1 MFENP
6 PLLADINIR
15 GNFAQKR
22 AKQTFSRLETHLIV
36 KASSAAKPQDEKPN
50 VCTDLYDG
58 KKHPI
63 GSHWNTAHCKEC
75 WCSDDG
81 MQCCDR
87 FGGIAVMEGCI
98 SVVDPETCKYKFYK
112 EDDPSTLCTF

>member
-1 MFENP
+1 MKLLLILVVLSFSLTLCYAACFLAPFETE
-6 PLLADINIR
+6 
-15 GNFAQKR
+15 GK
-22 AKQTFSRLETHLIV
+22 E
-36 KASSAAKPQDEKPN
+36 EKPN

-63 GSHWNTAHCKEC
+63 GSHWNTAHCQEC